1 MQFDSL
7 LNPVSETEP
16 CGPDLDEVGDDKY
29 LNYMLGADNRMPSRY
44 LDAETGAP
52 FDRATIDLKAETKS
66 IGEFLEQSRDLRLLT
81 LEARFQAL
89 AGQLIGFSESL
100 QAIAALLEKHWDD
113 VHPRGYEGDFT
124 LRQNT
129 IGVLEDRTTVVLP
142 LQYAPIVRD
151 QRAGPISLRNHAVA
165 MGTAAAREEER
176 SLDINQI
183 IETLRSEGHRA
194 EIDTVHASISA
205 ARSALASIQSSFD
218 QGTDYEY
225 SPNFELLSGVL
236 DQLLKFIESAR
247 PDLGG
252 SGGESEEA
260 PAAGAEVDAA
270 AQDGSAPAV
279 TAGKA
284 PARADAINIADHAAA
299 AAALL
304 AAEQYFGRSEPSS
317 PALILVHQARLLV
330 GKPLVAA
337 LEALLPDHAEY
348 ASIVVDSSVGFEF
361 NMTKMR
367 AITEDYAATAEE
379 AVQDTDAL
387 PEFKAES
394 RPQAVALMTG
404 VATFFRSVE
413 PSSPIPMVLG
423 RAERF
428 TTQNF
433 QSIIADLMPKKASE

>member
-29 LNYMLGADNRMPSRY
+29 LNYMLGADNRMPTRY

-89 AGQLIGFSESL
+89 AGQLTGFSECL
-100 QAIAALLEKHWDD
+100 QAIAALLEKHWED

-194 EIDTVHASISA
+194 AIDAAHASISA
-205 ARSALASIQSSFD
+205 ARSAIASIQSSFD
-218 QGTDYEY
+218 QATNYEY

-252 SGGESEEA
+252 AIAEAEEP
-260 PAAGAEVDAA
+260 PAAGAEGETG
-270 AQDGSAPAV
+270 AQDGSAPA
-279 TAGKA
+279 TTGKA
-284 PARADAINIADHAAA
+284 PARADAITITDHAAA

-379 AVQDTDAL
+379 AVQDTDTL

-394 RPQAVALMTG
+394 RAQAVALMTG
-404 VATFFRSVE
+404 VAAFFRSVE

-428 TTQNF
+428 TSQNF

>member
-44 LDAETGAP
+44 LDAETGVP

-89 AGQLIGFSESL
+89 AGQLNGFSECL

-129 IGVLEDRTTVVLP
+129 IGVLEDRTTVILP

-165 MGTAAAREEER
+165 MGTAAAREEEL

-194 EIDTVHASISA
+194 GIDAVHASISA
-205 ARSALASIQSSFD
+205 ARIAIASIQSSFD
-218 QGTDYEY
+218 QGTNYEY

-252 SGGESEEA
+252 AGAEPEEL
-260 PAAGAEVDAA
+260 PAAGVEGDAG
-270 AQDGSAPAV
+270 AQDGSAAA
-279 TAGKA
+279 TTGKA
-284 PARADAINIADHAAA
+284 PARADAITIADHAAA

-367 AITEDYAATAEE
+367 AITEDYAATTEE

-387 PEFKAES
+387 PEFKADT
-394 RPQAVALMTG
+394 RPQAVALLTG
-404 VATFFRSVE
+404 VAAFFRNVE

-428 TTQNF
+428 TSQNF
-433 QSIIADLMPKKASE
+433 QSIIADLMPKKAT

>member
-1 MQFDSL
+1 MRFDSL

-16 CGPDLDEVGDDKY
+16 CGPDLDEVGDNQY
-29 LNYMLGADNRMPSRY
+29 LNYMLGAENRIPTRY
-44 LDAETGAP
+44 LDPVTGAP
-52 FDRATIDLKAETKS
+52 DNTIKIDLKAETKS
-66 IGEFLEQSRDLRLLT
+66 IGEFLQQSRDLRLLT

-89 AGQLIGFSESL
+89 AGQLTGFSECL
-100 QAIAALLEKHWDD
+100 QTIAALIEKYWED

-124 LRQNT
+124 LRQNM
-129 IGVLEDRTTVVLP
+129 IGVLEDRKSVILP
-142 LQYAPIVRD
+142 LQYAPIIRD
-151 QRAGPISLRNHAVA
+151 QRAGAISLRNHAVA
-165 MGTAAAREEER
+165 TGAATPVEDER
-176 SLDINQI
+176 NLDINQI
-183 IETLRSEGHRA
+183 IETLRSESHRT
-194 EIDTVHASISA
+194 EIDAVHASVAA
-205 ARSALASIQSSFD
+205 ARKAITTIQSAFD
-218 QGTDYEY
+218 QATNYEY

-252 SGGESEEA
+252 
-260 PAAGAEVDAA
+260 AGAEPEETTASTGADGETGTAEGLSAA
-270 AQDGSAPAV
+270 PVSRAPAKAEAV
-279 TAGKA
+279 T
-284 PARADAINIADHAAA
+284 ITSHASA

-337 LEALLPDHAEY
+337 LEALLPDNVEY

-361 NMTKMR
+361 SMAKMR

-379 AVQDTDAL
+379 AAEDGDPL
-387 PEFKAES
+387 PDFKAET
-394 RPQAVALMTG
+394 RAQAVALMNG
-404 VATFFRSVE
+404 VAGFFRSVE

-428 TTQNF
+428 TSQTF

>member
-1 MQFDSL
+1 MRFESL

-16 CGPDLDEVGDDKY
+16 CGPDLDEVGDDQY
-29 LNYMLGADNRMPSRY
+29 LNYMLGADNRMPTRY

-52 FDRATIDLKAETKS
+52 VDCTGIDLKAESKS
-66 IGEFLEQSRDLRLLT
+66 IGEFLRQSRDLRLLT
-81 LEARFQAL
+81 LEARLQVL
-89 AGQLIGFSESL
+89 SGQLIGFSECL
-100 QAIAALLEKHWDD
+100 QAIAVLLEKYWED

-129 IGVLEDRTTVVLP
+129 IGVLEDRTTVILP

-151 QRAGPISLRNHAVA
+151 QRAGPISLRNQAVA
-165 MGTAAAREEER
+165 LGSAAAREDER

-194 EIDTVHASISA
+194 EIDSAHAA
-205 ARSALASIQSSFD
+205 ATAAKAALASIQSSFD
-218 QGTDYEY
+218 QATNYEY

-236 DQLLKFIESAR
+236 DQLLKFIYSAR
-247 PDLGG
+247 PDL
-252 SGGESEEA
+252 
-260 PAAGAEVDAA
+260 AGAE
-270 AQDGSAPAV
+270 PEAV
-279 TAGKA
+279 EDEQ
-284 PARADAINIADHAAA
+284 PADAGEESSPLNGAASLASKAAGRAEAVAVADHASA

-367 AITEDYAATAEE
+367 AITEDYASMAEE
-379 AVQDTDAL
+379 TPAETDAM
-387 PEFKAES
+387 PEFKAEN
-394 RPQAVALMTG
+394 RQQAVALLTG
-404 VATFFRSVE
+404 VAAFFRSVE

-428 TTQNF
+428 TSQSF
-433 QSIIADLMPKKASE
+433 QSIIADLMPRKASE

>member
-1 MQFDSL
+1 MRFDSL

-29 LNYMLGADNRMPSRY
+29 LNYMLGADNRMPTRY

-52 FDRATIDLKAETKS
+52 FDRAAIDLKAETKS
-66 IGEFLEQSRDLRLLT
+66 IGEFLEQTRDLRLLT

-89 AGQLIGFSESL
+89 AGQLTGFSESL
-100 QAIAALLEKHWDD
+100 QAIAALLEKYWDD

-124 LRQNT
+124 LRQNM

-165 MGTAAAREEER
+165 MGTASAREEER

-183 IETLRSEGHRA
+183 IETLRSESHRA
-194 EIDTVHASISA
+194 DIEAVHASVSA
-205 ARSALASIQSSFD
+205 ARGALASIQSSFD
-218 QGTDYEY
+218 QGTNYEY
-225 SPNFELLSGVL
+225 SPNFELLRGVL

-252 SGGESEEA
+252 RGAEPEQA
-260 PAAGAEVDAA
+260 PAAGAPDD
-270 AQDGSAPAV
+270 DGAPEGSV
-279 TAGKA
+279 TVPNGKA
-284 PARADAINIADHAAA
+284 PARADGITIADHAAA

-379 AVQDTDAL
+379 AVQDADAL
-387 PEFKAES
+387 PEFKADS
-394 RPQAVALMTG
+394 RPQAVALLSG
-404 VATFFRSVE
+404 VAGFFRSVE

-428 TTQNF
+428 TSQNF